1 MLLPWTLRGRRSK
14 EAAMRP
20 ARIIVAAALAVAVI
34 ATGSYLALSTTSH
47 RAAAPAAPVA
57 AAPPASVAAEPLT
70 GAGGTVSSEPVV
82 LADGRHPVLLKAI
95 DPGRGTVTFDLVQ
108 YFRDEAATREA
119 AKDHQES
126 PPPNDSYM
134 RNVNPRLRT
143 LPVGADA
150 VITANQLAGSN
161 ENVPVSLGRLAS
173 LTRAGSG
180 VFWLTVRGGQILQ
193 IGEQWSP

>member
-1 MLLPWTLRGRRSK
+1 
-14 EAAMRP
+14 MRP
-20 ARIIVAAALAVAVI
+20 VRIIAVVALAAVAV
-34 ATGSYLALSTTSH
+34 ATGSYLALTAFLHRST
-47 RAAAPAAPVA
+47 APAAPVT
-57 AAPPASVAAEPLT
+57 AAPPADPAVNAPTTAVGGTGSEPL
-70 GAGGTVSSEPVV
+70 V

-95 DPGRGTVTFDLVQ
+95 DPAQGTVTFDLVQ
-108 YFRDEAATREA
+108 FFRDEEATREA

-150 VITANQLAGSN
+150 NITANQLAGSN
-161 ENVPVSLGRLAS
+161 ENVPVSLAKLAS

-180 VFWLTVRGGQILQ
+180 VFWITVRGDQIRQ
-193 IGEQWSP
+193 ITQQWSP

>member
-1 MLLPWTLRGRRSK
+1 MDPQGRRSK

-20 ARIIVAAALAVAVI
+20 ARIIVAAALAVAAL
-34 ATGSYLALSTTSH
+34 ATGSYLALSATSH
-47 RAAAPAAPVA
+47 RAAAPTAPVSAAPA
-57 AAPPASVAAEPLT
+57 ASSAAETPT
-70 GAGGTVSSEPVV
+70 GAGGATSSEPVV

-95 DPGRGTVTFDLVQ
+95 DPDRGTVTFDLVQ
-108 YFRDEAATREA
+108 YFRDEAATTEA

-150 VITANQLAGSN
+150 AITANQLAGSN

-180 VFWLTVRGGQILQ
+180 VFWLTVRDDQIVQ

>member
-1 MLLPWTLRGRRSK
+1 
-14 EAAMRP
+14 
-20 ARIIVAAALAVAVI
+20 
-34 ATGSYLALSTTSH
+34 TSH
-47 RAAAPAAPVA
+47 RAAAPTAPVA
-57 AAPPASVAAEPLT
+57 AAPPASVAAETPT
-70 GAGGTVSSEPVV
+70 GAGGATSEPVV
-82 LADGRHPVLLKAI
+82 LADGRPPVLPKAI
-95 DPGRGTVTFDLVQ
+95 DAGRGTVTFDLVQ

-150 VITANQLAGSN
+150 AITANQLARSN

-180 VFWLTVRGGQILQ
+180 VFWLTVRDDQIVQ
-193 IGEQWSP
+193 IGEQWSPEGADRGPGH

>member
-1 MLLPWTLRGRRSK
+1 
-14 EAAMRP
+14 MRP
-20 ARIIVAAALAVAVI
+20 ARIIVAAALAVAAI

-47 RAAAPAAPVA
+47 RAAAPTAPVA
-57 AAPPASVAAEPLT
+57 AAPPASVAAETPT
-70 GAGGTVSSEPVV
+70 GAGGATSEPVV

-95 DPGRGTVTFDLVQ
+95 DPGQGTVTFDLVQ

-143 LPVGADA
+143 LPVGVGAD
-150 VITANQLAGSN
+150 ITANQLAGSN

-180 VFWLTVRGGQILQ
+180 VFWLTVRGGQIVQ

>member
-1 MLLPWTLRGRRSK
+1 
-14 EAAMRP
+14 MRP
-20 ARIIVAAALAVAVI
+20 APIIAAATLAAAI

-47 RAAAPAAPVA
+47 RAAAPTAPVA
-57 AAPPASVAAEPLT
+57 AAPSASPAAETPT
-70 GAGGTVSSEPVV
+70 GAGGATGSEPVV

-95 DPGRGTVTFDLVQ
+95 NPGRGTVTFDLVQ
-108 YFRDEAATREA
+108 YFRDEEATREA

-143 LPVGADA
+143 LPVRAGAG
-150 VITANQLAGSN
+150 ITANQLAGSN
-161 ENVPVSLGRLAS
+161 ENVPVTLARLAS

-180 VFWLTVRGGQILQ
+180 LFWITVRGGQIVQ
-193 IGEQWSP
+193 VSEQWSP